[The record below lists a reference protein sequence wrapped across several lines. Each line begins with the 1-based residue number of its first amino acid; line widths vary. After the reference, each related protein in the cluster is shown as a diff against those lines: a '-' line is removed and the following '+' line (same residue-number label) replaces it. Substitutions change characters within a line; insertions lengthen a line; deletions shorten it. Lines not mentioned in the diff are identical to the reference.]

1 MSSLSAKQNHLDRR
15 PLSASEVLPASIYKR
30 LSAVIGTQPFRRLSN
45 EPEVQVSCDRLCQS
59 LHINR
64 FTGPARAIL
73 GGDKSHYYM
82 HSVQSVQQEIEALLK
97 LGISSVYL
105 QLQPSE
111 PGLPYRAI
119 IDHFAATV
127 HAIRHSYGT
136 KLFMVVDPQGIC
148 MGEDLRWGARTASG
162 TIDPEQTLDLLAEG
176 AHCLAQS
183 GIDAMVT
190 IGRANFEAAVARSGL
205 DRFDP
210 SIELWAFSTNSET
223 PNAYFDVT
231 AKDISKAETHQKLIV
246 GNNSEMFLRAL
257 LDVAEGVDVVVQKPV
272 ENLQIL
278 FGMRQLIDG
287 TLPIESVLSD
297 PRVQRLIEA
306 NPLLFD
312 GDPLRT
318 EPFKQRLARA
328 RLGGYEVSGTYTL
341 YKHVEDRYSEDLA
354 VAMLEEMYRNALF
367 AAGDRIRFLIGRNM
381 LWFADARK
389 RVGMG

>member
-1 MSSLSAKQNHLDRR
+1 MSSVSVKASHLDRN
-15 PLSASEVLPASIYKR
+15 PLSASEVLPASVYQR
-30 LSAVIGTQPFRRLSN
+30 LRATIDTQPFRRLSN
-45 EPEVQVSCDRLCQS
+45 EPEIRVSCDRLCQS
-59 LHINR
+59 LHLNR

-82 HSVQSVQQEIEALLK
+82 HSIQSAEQEIEALLK

-111 PGLPYRAI
+111 PGMPYRAI
-119 IDHFAATV
+119 IDHFAAMV
-127 HAIRHSYGT
+127 HAIRHSYGAQ
-136 KLFMVVDPQGIC
+136 LFMVVDPQGIC
-148 MGEDLRWGARTASG
+148 MGEDLRWGARTANG
-162 TIDPEQTLDLLAEG
+162 TIDAELTLDLLAEG

-231 AKDISKAETHQKLIV
+231 AKDIGKAETQQKLIV

-257 LDVAEGVDVVVQKPV
+257 LDVAEGVDVMVQKPV
-272 ENLQIL
+272 ENMQIL

-287 TLPIESVLSD
+287 TLPLESVLSE
-297 PRVQRLIEA
+297 PRVQRLIAA
-306 NPLLFD
+306 NPVLFE
-312 GDPLRT
+312 GDPLRS
-318 EPFKQRLARA
+318 ESFKQRLARA
-328 RLGGYEVSGTYTL
+328 RLGGYEVSGTYTIF
-341 YKHVEDRYSEDLA
+341 KHVEDRYSDNLA

-381 LWFADARK
+381 LWFADTRK
-389 RVGMG
+389 RLGMA